1 MKPSSERK
9 SQERD
14 GPWCHIGMVVEGFA
28 DFGLIYAI
36 LEVWHFRPGSLGFVQ
51 SIFLRRARKI
61 RAKHFTPA
69 SSIPAK

>member
-1 MKPSSERK
+1 MKAS
-9 SQERD
+9 
-14 GPWCHIGMVVEGFA
+14 VVYKFMA
-28 DFGLIYAI
+28 AALAAAVGLEILNRAI
-36 LEVWHFRPGSLGFVQ
+36 RPGSLGFVQ